1 MNEREVLKLILTPI
15 IQRAKED
22 RMQSED
28 ERDDVVHVSKLSRG
42 CIRFQESNL
51 FEENEDMF
59 VESLLK
65 GENNSISWLLGQLVH
80 ASIEGL
86 IDHKTIGGCKVV
98 AEKEISKK
106 VKISCPPYE
115 VTVVGHVDLFVE
127 CPQGSFAVELKYRG
141 GGELGLR
148 SLYQT
153 KVYSAA
159 LGVPVYIVIVT
170 PDKVKVEKVEADDK
184 FLEDIVNKFR
194 CKGIIEEI
202 VYNPDARPCN
212 NCVYKDQCDI
222 WKRTVS
228 ILLSKVTKTS

>member
-1 MNEREVLKLILTPI
+1 
-15 IQRAKED
+15 
-22 RMQSED
+22 
-28 ERDDVVHVSKLSRG
+28 VVHVSKLSRG
-42 CIRFQESNL
+42 CIRFQENNL

-59 VESLLK
+59 IESLLK

-80 ASIEGL
+80 TSIEGL
-86 IDHKTIGGCKVV
+86 VDNKDILNCKII

-127 CPQGSFAVELKYRG
+127 CPNSKFAVELKYRG

-159 LGVPVYIVIVT
+159 LGVPVYIVIIT
-170 PDKVKVEKVEADDK
+170 PEKVKVEKVEADEG
-184 FLEDIVNKFR
+184 FLNEIVNKFK

-212 NCVYKDQCDI
+212 NCMLKDQCDI
-222 WKRTVS
+222 WKKTVS
-228 ILLSKVTKTS
+228 VLLSKVTRNH